1 LYLRTS
7 NDLDV
12 FEGKMFGMWE
22 GNHRV
27 ITWRRHIDTL
37 HQDDFQWCYT
47 VDCIYLFLVDF
58 ISVSLDAMH
67 NVNMWL

>member
-1 LYLRTS
+1 VYHDGTRVLYVSIANDKGNEKEVTQSEYKPRDEQWQIVDDSYDLYLRTS

-27 ITWRRHIDTL
+27 IT
-37 HQDDFQWCYT
+37 
-47 VDCIYLFLVDF
+47 
-58 ISVSLDAMH
+58 
-67 NVNMWL
+67 